1 MTILQRITTEYIEAE
16 DRVRFSGAGASG
28 ETVSLWI
35 TQRLLARLLKVILN
49 WTAEGEDGQQALKNA
64 FAQQAARADLKL
76 QLSVP
81 AQPSAVLVNTID
93 ISHTA
98 DALTLV
104 FRGERG
110 VAGQLTL
117 QRPDVRQWLNILH
130 DTWCRAEWP
139 QDLWPDW
146 MARSQAGPAATTQVT
161 LH

>member
-16 DRVRFSGAGASG
+16 DRVRLSGASPSG
-28 ETVSLWI
+28 EAVSLWV
-35 TQRLLARLLKVILN
+35 TQRLLSRLLKVILN
-49 WTAEGEDGQQALKNA
+49 WTAEGENAQQSLKNA

-93 ISHTA
+93 ISHTV

-104 FRGERG
+104 FRGAEG

-117 QRPDVRQWLNILH
+117 QRADVRQWLNILH

-146 MARSQAGPAATTQVT
+146 MSLTQGGPAAVTQVT

>member
-16 DRVRFSGAGASG
+16 DRVRLSGVSPSG
-28 ETVSLWI
+28 EAVSLWV
-35 TQRLLARLLKVILN
+35 TQRLLSRLLKVILN
-49 WTAEGEDGQQALKNA
+49 WTAEGENAQQALKNA

-81 AQPSAVLVNTID
+81 AQPIAVLVNTID
-93 ISHTA
+93 ISQTV

-104 FRGERG
+104 FHCSDGP
-110 VAGQLTL
+110 AGQLTL
-117 QRPDVRQWLNILH
+117 QRADVRQWLNILH

-146 MARSQAGPAATTQVT
+146 MSMPQGGPAAVTQVT

>member
-1 MTILQRITTEYIEAE
+1 MTILQRIITEYIETE
-16 DRVRFSGAGASG
+16 DRVRLSGAGADS

-49 WTAEGEDGQQALKNA
+49 WTAEGENGQQALKNA

-93 ISHTA
+93 ISHTV

-104 FRGERG
+104 FRSAEG

-117 QRPDVRQWLNILH
+117 QRADVRQWLNILH

-146 MARSQAGPAATTQVT
+146 MARPQAGPAATTQFT

>member
-16 DRVRFSGAGASG
+16 DRVRLSGVSPSG
-28 ETVSLWI
+28 EAVSLWV
-35 TQRLLARLLKVILN
+35 TQRLLSRLLKVILN
-49 WTAEGEDGQQALKNA
+49 WTAEGENAQQAIKNA

-81 AQPSAVLVNTID
+81 AQPIAVLVNTID
-93 ISHTA
+93 ISQTV

-104 FRGERG
+104 FHCSDGP
-110 VAGQLTL
+110 AGQLTL

-146 MARSQAGPAATTQVT
+146 MSLPQGGPAAVTQVT

>member
-16 DRVRFSGAGASG
+16 DRVRLSGVSPSG
-28 ETVSLWI
+28 EAVSLWV
-35 TQRLLARLLKVILN
+35 TQRLLSRLLKVILN
-49 WTAEGEDGQQALKNA
+49 WTAEGENAQQAIKNA

-81 AQPSAVLVNTID
+81 AQPSAVLVNAID
-93 ISHTA
+93 ISQTVE
-98 DALTLV
+98 ALTMV
-104 FRGERG
+104 FRGAED
-110 VAGQLTL
+110 VVGQLTL
-117 QRPDVRQWLNILH
+117 QRSDVRQWLNILH

-146 MARSQAGPAATTQVT
+146 MSLPQGGPAAVRQVT

>member
-16 DRVRFSGAGASG
+16 DRVRLSGASPSG
-28 ETVSLWI
+28 EAVSLWI
-35 TQRLLARLLKVILN
+35 TQRLLSRLLKVILN
-49 WTAEGEDGQQALKNA
+49 WTAEGDNGHQAIKNA

-81 AQPSAVLVNTID
+81 AQPSAVLVNAID
-93 ISHTA
+93 ISQTVE
-98 DALTLV
+98 ALTMV
-104 FRGERG
+104 FRGAED
-110 VAGQLTL
+110 VVGQLTL
-117 QRPDVRQWLNILH
+117 QRSDVRQWLNILH

-146 MARSQAGPAATTQVT
+146 MSLSQGGPAVVTQVT

>member
-16 DRVRFSGAGASG
+16 DRVRLSGASPSG

-35 TQRLLARLLKVILN
+35 TQRLLSRLLKVILN
-49 WTAEGEDGQQALKNA
+49 WTAEGDNGHQAIKNA

-81 AQPSAVLVNTID
+81 AQPSAVLVNAID
-93 ISHTA
+93 ISQTVE
-98 DALTLV
+98 ALTMV
-104 FRGERG
+104 FRGAED
-110 VAGQLTL
+110 VVGQLTL
-117 QRPDVRQWLNILH
+117 QRSDVRQWLNILH

-146 MARSQAGPAATTQVT
+146 MSLPQGGPAAVTQVT

>member
-16 DRVRFSGAGASG
+16 DRVRLSGASPSG
-28 ETVSLWI
+28 EAVSLWV
-35 TQRLLARLLKVILN
+35 TQRLLSRLLKVILN
-49 WTAEGEDGQQALKNA
+49 WTAEGENAQQSLKNA

-81 AQPSAVLVNTID
+81 AQPIAVLVNTID
-93 ISHTA
+93 ISHTV

-104 FRGERG
+104 FHCSDGL
-110 VAGQLTL
+110 AGQLTL
-117 QRPDVRQWLNILH
+117 QRSDVRQWLNILH

-146 MARSQAGPAATTQVT
+146 MSMPQGGPAAVTQVT

>member
-1 MTILQRITTEYIEAE
+1 MTILQRITTEYVEAE
-16 DRVRFSGAGASG
+16 DRVRLCGAGAAG

-35 TQRLLARLLKVILN
+35 TQRLLARLLKVIFN
-49 WTAEGEDGQQALKNA
+49 WTAEGDNAQQALKNA
-64 FAQQAARADLKL
+64 FAQQAARASIQL
-76 QLSVP
+76 QPPVP
-81 AQPSAVLVNTID
+81 AQNSAALVTTID

-98 DALTLV
+98 EALSLV
-104 FRGERG
+104 FRGAEG

-139 QDLWPDW
+139 QDIWPDW
-146 MARSQAGPAATTQVT
+146 MARPQAGAAAPLQIT